1 MLAVGMSFDTTASNS
16 GNKAGACVLL
26 ESMLNKPLLNLAC
39 RHHIHELIIAKVFE
53 TVIDRASSCPQ
64 IKLLQRFATAWN
76 TINAHVFESAISD
89 DQLATEL
96 DPIKKDKL
104 ILDFLKKQ
112 LRTFQPR
119 DDYKELLHLG
129 ILFLISSNTPIL
141 THLIIHL
148 LHLNDTHL
156 NSYSDPSWYSGNRT

>member
-1 MLAVGMSFDTTASNS
+1 MSFDTTASNS

-26 ESMLNKPLLNLAC
+26 EHKLNKPLLNLAC

-53 TVIDRASSCPQ
+53 TVIERASSCPQ
-64 IKLLQRFATAWN
+64 TKLLQRFPTTWN
-76 TINAHVFESAISD
+76 TVNAHVFESAISD

-96 DPIKKDKL
+96 DPIKKD

-119 DDYKELLHLG
+119 DGYKELLHLDIYFSLAHLMMSRCEACMHG
-129 ILFLISSNTPIL
+129 EPTTEPDGWPNGYIISKHRYRS
-141 THLIIHL
+141 
-148 LHLNDTHL
+148 
-156 NSYSDPSWYSGNRT
+156 

>member
-26 ESMLNKPLLNLAC
+26 EHKLNKPLLNLAC
-39 RHHIHELIIAKVFE
+39 RHHIHELIIAKVIE

-64 IKLLQRFATAWN
+64 IKLLQRFPTAWN

-89 DQLATEL
+89 DRLATEL
-96 DPIKKDKL
+96 DQIKKY

-112 LRTFQPR
+112 LRTSQWR

-129 ILFLISSNTPIL
+129 ILFLSGTSNDVTVRGVHAPGAY
-141 THLIIHL
+141 H
-148 LHLNDTHL
+148 
-156 NSYSDPSWYSGNRT
+156 RAR